1 MPPFQVIIRLR
12 YGDEGEDNVD
22 RRAISVGAVGLG
34 ERVCRVGWRG
44 VGGLGDPSRIYVRV
58 GWGRRRM
65 RDIRG
70 SPLTINLAANPRL
83 DETINLSSS
92 SSEDLLEGG
101 EVEVAE
107 VEEEEDGEIQIRD
120 VRTVE
125 EEQEV

>member
-34 ERVCRVGWRG
+34 ERVCRVGWVG
-44 VGGLGDPSRIYVRV
+44 VGGLGDPYQIYVRV

-65 RDIRG
+65 RDIRN
-70 SPLTINLAANPRL
+70 SPLTINLANRL
-83 DETINLSSS
+83 NETINLSSS
-92 SSEDLLEGG
+92 SSEGG

-107 VEEEEDGEIQIRD
+107 VEEEEDGEIQIVD

-125 EEQEV
+125 EEEEV

>member
-1 MPPFQVIIRLR
+1 MPPFQLIIRLR
-12 YGDEGEDNVD
+12 YGAEGEDNVI
-22 RRAISVGAVGLG
+22 RRATAVGAVGLG
-34 ERVCRVGWRG
+34 VRVCRVGWRG
-44 VGGLGDPSRIYVRV
+44 VGGLGHPSRIYVRV
-58 GWGRRRM
+58 GWGRRM
-65 RDIRG
+65 LDIRG
-70 SPLTINLAANPRL
+70 SPLTMNLAQNPHL

>member
-1 MPPFQVIIRLR
+1 MPPFQVIITLR
-12 YGDEGEDNVD
+12 YGDEGEDNVE

-34 ERVCRVGWRG
+34 ERVCRVGWVG
-44 VGGLGDPSRIYVRV
+44 VGGLGDPYQIYVRV

-70 SPLTINLAANPRL
+70 SPLTLNLPTVTNPHL
-83 DETINLSSS
+83 DETINVSSSS

-107 VEEEEDGEIQIRD
+107 VEED
-120 VRTVE
+120 
-125 EEQEV
+125 QEV

>member
-44 VGGLGDPSRIYVRV
+44 VGGLGDPYQIYVRV

-65 RDIRG
+65 RDIRN
-70 SPLTINLAANPRL
+70 SPLTINLANRL

-92 SSEDLLEGG
+92 SSEGG
-101 EVEVAE
+101 RWRWRRWRRRRRC
-107 VEEEEDGEIQIRD
+107 EEEEEKD
-120 VRTVE
+120 VFVIL
-125 EEQEV
+125 

>member
-58 GWGRRRM
+58 GWGRRM
-65 RDIRG
+65 LDIRG
-70 SPLTINLAANPRL
+70 SPLTMDLHQNPQL
-83 DETINLSSS
+83 DETINVSSSS

-107 VEEEEDGEIQIRD
+107 VA
-120 VRTVE
+120 
-125 EEQEV
+125 EV